1 MGDRDARGDDGA
13 AADEPLQTFL
23 GCLKLHEVF
32 RELVDLL
39 AECGNSGNSTEPC
52 VHVQVTDSTDWHTA
66 RGIPIRFRAYRSVST
81 GATVQSGL
89 PGEREIVEPA

>member
-1 MGDRDARGDDGA
+1 VRVGIGDVVSVG
-13 AADEPLQTFL
+13 
-23 GCLKLHEVF
+23 
-32 RELVDLL
+32 DLL

-52 VHVQVTDSTDWHTA
+52 VHVQVTDSTDWPTA